1 MKKADAFFMEA
12 PPPFFPNLK
21 GKQNEVL
28 TPPMTFKFLLPA
40 LTACLLTACGG
51 SDDDGMGN
59 PADRPSASE
68 QQAFEASKVGAESL
82 VGTDGSRSNDDRY
95 RVSIG
100 NTTLVETDGKTG
112 RHDYRS
118 LPAGFSSQAATVT
131 FPAYNNASI
140 PATMRSYQGF
150 RSGVVV
156 TYYQGGPLIDTYG
169 VKTAAAQLPQSGSAT
184 YNGTAFD
191 RNDRGT
197 LSYQVDFGARTGEGR
212 IEGLGHYGTIT
223 LARGNFQTV
232 KQLEDGAAGIV
243 GTASAKYTGSLPYEV
258 VFYGHGA
265 EEIAGGVMNDAKNDY
280 IGFHG
285 TRGEISQ

>member
-1 MKKADAFFMEA
+1 
-12 PPPFFPNLK
+12 
-21 GKQNEVL
+21 
-28 TPPMTFKFLLPA
+28 MTFKFLLPA

-82 VGTDGSRSNDDRY
+82 VGTDGSNDTRY

-118 LPAGFSSQAATVT
+118 LPAGFSSQAA
-131 FPAYNNASI
+131 FLAYNNVSI

-156 TYYQGGPLIDTYG
+156 TYYQGNTLTDTYG

-223 LARGNFQTV
+223 LARGNFQAV

-265 EEIAGGVMNDAKNDY
+265 EEIAGGVMNDAKNDF